1 MKNEDEIGV
10 LDEGSVG
17 AMCFVLFIIV
27 ALLIGGYYLIF

>member
-17 AMCFVLFIIV
+17 AMRFALFIIV

>member
-1 MKNEDEIGV
+1 MKIEDEIGV

-17 AMCFVLFIIV
+17 AMCFAVFILV